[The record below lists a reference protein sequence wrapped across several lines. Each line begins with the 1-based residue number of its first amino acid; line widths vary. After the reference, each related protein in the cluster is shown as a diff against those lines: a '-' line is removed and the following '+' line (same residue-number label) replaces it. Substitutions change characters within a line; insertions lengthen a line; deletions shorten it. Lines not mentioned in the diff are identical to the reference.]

1 MKNMAKKKTKE
12 EVYLDG
18 KFGEITNLLQ
28 QLVAVQLYRS
38 GAIQSEI
45 ATNLGIAIGTVNKLV
60 KGVKSQK

>member
-1 MKNMAKKKTKE
+1 MAKKKTKE